1 MFMRSTKE
9 IVGRLIDRTRP
20 DGRGIRD
27 GFRKVSFDVRLAPT
41 FPLRPVRTYAKRAE
55 NVILEI
61 EKTLWTTFSKKVSH
75 YLIII
80 NL

>member
-41 FPLRPVRTYAKRAE
+41 HFRYAQYE
-55 NVILEI
+55 HMQNVP
-61 EKTLWTTFSKKVSH
+61 KTLYSRLRKRYALLSQRKSVALFNN
-75 YLIII
+75 Y
-80 NL
+80 